1 VKYRKLAKTDLN
13 VSEIGFGVWTLAAGW
28 WGEYTDEQACNLLRC
43 ALDLGVTF
51 FDTGDTYGNG
61 RGETILA
68 QAFRDRRSDVVIA
81 TKFGYDFYNDPGE
94 RRGQRERPQDF
105 SPKFARFALEQ
116 SLKRLQTDYV
126 DLLQLHNPRMEAFQ
140 RDDLFELLDRLKE
153 EGRIRAY
160 GAALGPAIGGTEHG
174 DEAMRARPSMCTL
187 QIIYNL
193 LEQDPGRGFV
203 SLASEL
209 DVSLLV
215 RVPHSSGLLEGKYTA
230 TTTFPPGDH
239 RSHRPREWLLDGL
252 KKLEQLQF
260 LHQARDQTI
269 GQAALKWLLAE
280 PVVASVQPNIYDHEQ
295 LHEFTAAS
303 DLPDLSPA
311 DLARVAELYENNFH
325 LENAASR
332 DRDNPPADTIEGRP
346 SRPIT
351 NQSA

>member
-1 VKYRKLAKTDLN
+1 MKYRRLAKTDLN

-68 QAFRDRRSDVVIA
+68 QAFGGRRSDVVIA
-81 TKFGYDFYNDPGE
+81 TKFGYDFYTDTGE

-105 SPKFARFALEQ
+105 SPRFARFALEQ

-126 DLLQLHNPRMEAFQ
+126 DLLQLHNPRMEAIQ
-140 RDDLFELLDRLKE
+140 RDDLFELLDRFKE
-153 EGRIRAY
+153 EGKIRAY
-160 GAALGPAIGGTEHG
+160 GAALGPAIGGTQHG
-174 DEAMRARPSMCTL
+174 DEAMGARPSMSTL

-193 LEQDPGRGFV
+193 LEQDPGRRFV
-203 SLASEL
+203 PIASEL

-215 RVPHSSGLLEGKYTA
+215 RVPHSSGLLEGKYTPD
-230 TTTFPPGDH
+230 TTFPPGDH

-252 KKLEQLQF
+252 KKLEQLEF
-260 LHQARDQTI
+260 LHRGRGQTI
-269 GQAALKWLLAE
+269 AQAALKWVLAA
-280 PVVASVQPNIYDHEQ
+280 PVVASVQPNVYDLEQ
-295 LHEFTAAS
+295 LYEFTSAS

-311 DLARVAELYENNFH
+311 DLASVAELYGKNFN
-325 LENAASR
+325 LENAPSG
-332 DRDNPPADTIEGRP
+332 DSDNPRATTVRERG
-346 SRPIT
+346 SQPIT
-351 NQSA
+351 NP